1 MDVMLRPWR
10 PEDAPSIARHADDP
24 QVAANLRDVFPCPYQ
39 LSDAE
44 EFIRLCRA
52 AEPEQAI
59 FRAIVVDGQ
68 AVGSV
73 ALTRGTDVC
82 RRSAELGYWLGRA
95 LWGRGIMTKAVEEMC
110 RTGFEAWDIV
120 RIYAE
125 PFAHNAGSRRVLEKA
140 GFALEGVMRS
150 GIWKNGRLRD
160 YCMYAAAGDPV
171 GLPQAAEGAGVLLQ
185 AVPQPLEEVFGD
197 FPGNLLRAAGEAV
210 HIVQQKGEQQR
221 VLCDAGDRVV
231 QMVQQF
237 ELVHH
242 LCTSQY
248 IAESDYNGVEEK
260 SQSLKAIYFHRHS
273 YEL

>member
-59 FRAIVVDGQ
+59 CRAIVVDGQ

-95 LWGRGIMTKAVEEMC
+95 FWGRGIMTKAVEEMC

-140 GFALEGVMRS
+140 GFALEGVMRC

-160 YCMYAAAGDPV
+160 YCMYA
-171 GLPQAAEGAGVLLQ
+171 
-185 AVPQPLEEVFGD
+185 
-197 FPGNLLRAAGEAV
+197 LLRPE
-210 HIVQQKGEQQR
+210 
-221 VLCDAGDRVV
+221 
-231 QMVQQF
+231 
-237 ELVHH
+237 
-242 LCTSQY
+242 TP
-248 IAESDYNGVEEK
+248 
-260 SQSLKAIYFHRHS
+260 
-273 YEL
+273 